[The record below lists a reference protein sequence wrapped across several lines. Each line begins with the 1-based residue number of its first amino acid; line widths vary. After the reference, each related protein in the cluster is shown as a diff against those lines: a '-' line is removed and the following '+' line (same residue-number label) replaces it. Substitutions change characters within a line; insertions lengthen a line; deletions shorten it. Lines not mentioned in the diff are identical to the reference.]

1 MSFARLRARFQPFS
15 QRKLYDDI
23 YALASRNQRDELLV
37 MAQRAESR

>member
-1 MSFARLRARFQPFS
+1 MSFARIRARFVPFA

-23 YALASRNQRDELLV
+23 HALASSTQRDELLV